1 MALRAGARPGHWLW
15 RTMTA
20 AALVGVASLVG
31 CGGGGGGGGVVT
43 YGPCGSVTGST
54 TPVLCGKVL
63 VDGTTTPV
71 SGATVN
77 LRAANGTSLG
87 VSTTTAADGTWKVA
101 NAPATAAQFEVRPP
115 ALSYYEDMVRF
126 NGSVYSYSV
135 ANQAGTSNCYLLT
148 GGVINGDKLLSSA
161 YAFANAAPPPPPFGC
176 AH

>member
-15 RTMTA
+15 RTMAA

-31 CGGGGGGGGVVT
+31 CGGGGGGGGVTT

-77 LRAANGTSLG
+77 LRAANGASL
-87 VSTTTAADGTWKVA
+87 VSTSTAADGTWKVTG
-101 NAPATAAQFEVRPP
+101 APTTAVQFEVRPP
-115 ALSYYEDMVRF
+115 ALSYYADMVRF
-126 NGSVYSYSV
+126 NGLVYSY
-135 ANQAGTSNCYLLT
+135 ALTNQAGTSNCYLLT

-161 YAFANAAPPPPPFGC
+161 YAFSNAAPPPPPFGC